1 MRARRIRRYGA
12 PLWIAFWDQGG
23 EKCYTLV
30 ALQLLLAMT
39 PVWSSALVALSI
51 ATGVALSPETQRH
64 PFHEPLPSV
73 EDRAKGPASRFANL
87 SPVECQ
93 KQLKL
98 TGELGGAFARQGPSS
113 GIATPLRMVGPLG
126 DVAFQVPSPKT
137 MFGLL
142 DCRQALLWIQLLP
155 LLEEQKIA
163 KIRIDNFYRN
173 GARINRRGKKSQHS
187 YGLAADIVAVTLE
200 DGRELDVLTDFLGRR
215 GEPPCGPKAAI
226 YPLKDT
232 TAEQVA
238 RAIELRNFVCALAR
252 SGAFHHILTPNHDV
266 AHRNHLHVDLKRDNK
281 WFSVD

>member
-1 MRARRIRRYGA
+1 
-12 PLWIAFWDQGG
+12 
-23 EKCYTLV
+23 
-30 ALQLLLAMT
+30 MT

-51 ATGVALSPETQRH
+51 ATGVALSPETQRY
-64 PFHEPLPSV
+64 PFHEPLPNV
-73 EDRAKGPASRFANL
+73 EERLKGPASRFANL
-87 SPVECQ
+87 SPNECQ

-98 TGELGGAFARQGPSS
+98 TGDLGKAFARQGPSN

-126 DVAFQVPSPKT
+126 DVTFQVPSPKS

-155 LLEEQKIA
+155 VLERHKIA

-200 DGRELDVLTDFLGRR
+200 DGRELDVETDFLGRR
-215 GEPPCGPKAAI
+215 GEPPCGPNAAV
-226 YPLKDT
+226 YPQKDST
-232 TAEQVA
+232 VEQVA
-238 RAIELRNFVCALAR
+238 EAIELRNLVCELAR
-252 SGAFHHILTPNHDV
+252 AGAFHHILTPNHNK
-266 AHRNHLHVDLKRDNK
+266 AHENHLHVDLKRDNR